1 VPVRVVAVVNNGNRM
16 DIENL
21 WLYEFRDGKL
31 ARLQVYADTAVA
43 VATANA
49 WLPIAGTASGHV
61 SSPRG
66 NAVVREPAARRAR
79 IADGRALAG

>member
-1 VPVRVVAVVNNGNRM
+1 VAVPVRVVAVVKNKNRM

-49 WLPIAGTASGHV
+49 
-61 SSPRG
+61 
-66 NAVVREPAARRAR
+66 
-79 IADGRALAG
+79 